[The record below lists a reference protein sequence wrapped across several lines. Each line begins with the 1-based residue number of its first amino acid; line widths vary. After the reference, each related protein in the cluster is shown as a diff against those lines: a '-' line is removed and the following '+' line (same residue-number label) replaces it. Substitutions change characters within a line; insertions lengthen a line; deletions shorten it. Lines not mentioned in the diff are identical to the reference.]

1 MYRDYLRLTFKNA
14 LFSSVFIIKGG
25 IAANEKKNKNN
36 TSTLEIN
43 AHGFTLLYR

>member
-25 IAANEKKNKNN
+25 IAANEEKKQH
-36 TSTLEIN
+36 IN
-43 AHGFTLLYR
+43 LGDKGTWIYSSV

>member
-25 IAANEKKNKNN
+25 IAANEKKTKN
-36 TSTLEIN
+36 TSTLEIK